1 MNHPGGARFTSSP
14 ADADSLLQTLL
25 WVCSWHGVSKSPASF
40 VAGLPLSD
48 KLTIELGMRAMES
61 AGFSTKLVKRHPRT
75 LPNEILPVVLLNRDG
90 SASALL
96 QIIESKDGI
105 KYEVHDAGLDGTT
118 RQLTESEL
126 TSIYG
131 GHLLL
136 MKQQPSTKAHEDE
149 EEGGRKPVGSS
160 WLWKVVWQYRRY
172 YYDSI
177 IAAIIINV
185 LGTFIGLFAIHVYD
199 RVIPNKAYATLWA
212 LVAGVC
218 IAILFEAATRQIR
231 DYLMDIASRKADITL
246 SSTLFQ
252 QALGIRLEN
261 APPSSGAF
269 SYQVRMFETVR
280 NFGTSACLAVVTD
293 LPFAAVFIFMIFS
306 VGGSLAIVPAVAIIV
321 SIVLAAIVQYPL
333 HVYQQKTYKD
343 AAAMMGVLIESIEG
357 IETLRVTGAA
367 GIMTRR
373 YEEHMAGSAYTSMRF
388 RILSNV
394 CMTFFGWIQ
403 QTQNIVLMVWGVY
416 LIHAGEISTGALVGS
431 IMFAGRAMAP
441 VGSFIGLA
449 MQYQTAKTAMSGL
462 NQLMNQPTERDPTRT
477 YLQKPQLEGSIE
489 VSKLSFAY
497 PSQGA
502 ITPPIA
508 LRNVSLK
515 IEEGE
520 RVAFVGKIG
529 SGKSTLLRMIAGLYL
544 PTEGQ
549 VKVDGIDIRQ
559 IDPIDFRN
567 NLGYVTQDLRLFR
580 GTLRENIFLGRPA
593 ATTEAFMEVV
603 AMTGIDKIAD
613 AHPMGYDMPI
623 GNMGMGLSGGQRQLV
638 ALARALV
645 TRPKILLMDEPTSAM
660 DMQTEAMFTKRLDNI
675 VKGRTVII
683 VTHRPSLLSVT
694 DRIVVLDQQQLVADG
709 PKEKILAMLAG
720 SSAISKESTILAD
733 GSH

>member
-1 MNHPGGARFTSSP
+1 
-14 ADADSLLQTLL
+14 
-25 WVCSWHGVSKSPASF
+25 
-40 VAGLPLSD
+40 
-48 KLTIELGMRAMES
+48 
-61 AGFSTKLVKRHPRT
+61 
-75 LPNEILPVVLLNRDG
+75 
-90 SASALL
+90 
-96 QIIESKDGI
+96 
-105 KYEVHDAGLDGTT
+105 
-118 RQLTESEL
+118 
-126 TSIYG
+126 
-131 GHLLL
+131 
-136 MKQQPSTKAHEDE
+136 
-149 EEGGRKPVGSS
+149 
-160 WLWKVVWQYRRY
+160 
-172 YYDSI
+172 
-177 IAAIIINV
+177 
-185 LGTFIGLFAIHVYD
+185 
-199 RVIPNKAYATLWA
+199 
-212 LVAGVC
+212 
-218 IAILFEAATRQIR
+218 
-231 DYLMDIASRKADITL
+231 
-246 SSTLFQ
+246 
-252 QALGIRLEN
+252 
-261 APPSSGAF
+261 
-269 SYQVRMFETVR
+269 
-280 NFGTSACLAVVTD
+280 
-293 LPFAAVFIFMIFS
+293 
-306 VGGSLAIVPAVAIIV
+306 
-321 SIVLAAIVQYPL
+321 
-333 HVYQQKTYKD
+333 
-343 AAAMMGVLIESIEG
+343 
-357 IETLRVTGAA
+357 
-367 GIMTRR
+367 
-373 YEEHMAGSAYTSMRF
+373 
-388 RILSNV
+388 
-394 CMTFFGWIQ
+394 MTFFGWIQ